1 VIKLRKDKQVPK
13 VIKEVGFD
21 FSWDNKRVWSL
32 DIPAEEMNIGELEW
46 HFNIPFWDKPNGGY
60 YDLTPNQVLSD
71 PEKYKEE
78 HGRTIKADLSHPL
91 DVMLW
96 KGKWLLLDGLHRLV
110 KQKQLG
116 KERVE
121 VRKIP
126 QNLIPKIRKSPK
138 QAKNKR

>member
-1 VIKLRKDKQVPK
+1 MKIRKGKEIPTVIKK
-13 VIKEVGFD
+13 VGFD
-21 FSWDNKRVWSL
+21 FSWDTKKVWTL
-32 DIPAEEMNIGELEW
+32 DIPVEEIDITELEW

-78 HGRTIKADLSHPL
+78 YERTMKADLSHPL

-96 KGKWLLLDGLHRLV
+96 KGKWLLFDGLHRLV

-116 KERVE
+116 KERVR

-126 QNLIPKIRKSPK
+126 QNLIPKIKKRSKTSE
-138 QAKNKR
+138 NKR